1 MIATAAPRI
10 ERPAPDLAKE
20 LDEVRRLAKLLDTR
34 WKIPGIGVRF
44 GIDPVLGLIPGAG
57 DLVAGAIS
65 TYVIVKAHRLG
76 APKSM
81 LVRMAGN
88 VAVDTVVG
96 SVPILGSVFD
106 LFYKA
111 STRNLRLLQTHLED
125 RDKI

>member
-10 ERPAPDLAKE
+10 DRPAPDYARE

-44 GIDPVLGLIPGAG
+44 GIDPVLGLVPGAG

-96 SVPILGSVFD
+96 AVPILGSVFD

-125 RDKI
+125 RNKI

>member
-10 ERPAPDLAKE
+10 DRPAPDYARE

-81 LVRMAGN
+81 LFKMAGN

-96 SVPILGSVFD
+96 AVPILGSVFD

-125 RDKI
+125 RNKI

>member
-10 ERPAPDLAKE
+10 ERPAPDFAKE

-76 APKSM
+76 APKST

>member
-1 MIATAAPRI
+1 MIATAAPHV
-10 ERPAPDLAKE
+10 ERPATNYAKE
-20 LDEVRRLAKLLDTR
+20 LDEVRRLARLLDTR

-44 GIDPVLGLIPGAG
+44 GIDPLLGLVPGAG

-76 APKSM
+76 APRSM
-81 LVRMAGN
+81 LVKMAGN
-88 VAVDTVVG
+88 VAVDTIVG
-96 SVPILGSVFD
+96 AVPLAGSVFD

-125 RDKI
+125 LNKI

>member
-1 MIATAAPRI
+1 MIAAAAPRI
-10 ERPAPDLAKE
+10 ERPAPDFARE
-20 LDEVRRLAKLLDTR
+20 LEEVRRLAKLLDTR
-34 WKIPGIGVRF
+34 WRIPGIGVRF
-44 GIDPVLGLIPGAG
+44 GIDPLLGLIPGAG

-81 LVRMAGN
+81 LVKMAGN

>member
-10 ERPAPDLAKE
+10 DRPAPDFVKE

-76 APKSM
+76 VPKSM
-81 LVRMAGN
+81 LVKMAGN

>member
-10 ERPAPDLAKE
+10 DRPAPDFVKE

-76 APKSM
+76 VPKSM
-81 LVRMAGN
+81 LVKMACN

>member
-10 ERPAPDLAKE
+10 ERPAPDFAKE

>member
-1 MIATAAPRI
+1 MIATAEPRI
-10 ERPAPDLAKE
+10 GRSTPDYVRE
-20 LDEVRRLAKLLDTR
+20 LDEVRRLARLLDTR

-44 GIDPVLGLIPGAG
+44 GIDPVLGLVPGAG

-96 SVPILGSVFD
+96 AVPILGSVFD

-125 RDKI
+125 RSKV

>member
-1 MIATAAPRI
+1 MIATAAPRL
-10 ERPAPDLAKE
+10 ERPVADFAKE

-81 LVRMAGN
+81 LVKMAGN

-111 STRNLRLLQTHLED
+111 STRNLRLLQTHLEE
-125 RDKI
+125 RDKT

>member
-1 MIATAAPRI
+1 MMAAAAPRI
-10 ERPAPDLAKE
+10 DRPAPDFAKE

-34 WKIPGIGVRF
+34 WKIPVIGVRF
-44 GIDPVLGLIPGAG
+44 GIDPVLGLVPGAG

-76 APKSM
+76 APKS
-81 LVRMAGN
+81 LLARMAGN

-96 SVPILGSVFD
+96 AVPVLGSVFD
-106 LFYKA
+106 VFYKA

-125 RDKI
+125 RNRI

>member
-10 ERPAPDLAKE
+10 DRPAPDYARE

-81 LVRMAGN
+81 LGKMAGN

-96 SVPILGSVFD
+96 AVPILGSVFD

-125 RDKI
+125 RNKI

>member
-10 ERPAPDLAKE
+10 DRPAPDYARE

-81 LVRMAGN
+81 LVKMAGN

-96 SVPILGSVFD
+96 AVPILGSVFD

-125 RDKI
+125 RNKI

>member
-10 ERPAPDLAKE
+10 ERAATDYAKE

>member
-10 ERPAPDLAKE
+10 ERPTPDFAKE
-20 LDEVRRLAKLLDTR
+20 LDEVRRLARLLDTR
-34 WKIPGIGVRF
+34 WKIPIIGVRF
-44 GIDPVLGLIPGAG
+44 GIDPVLGLVPGAG

-81 LVRMAGN
+81 LVKMAGN

>member
-10 ERPAPDLAKE
+10 ERPAPDFVKE

-44 GIDPVLGLIPGAG
+44 GIDPLLGLVPGAG

-76 APKSM
+76 VPKSI
-81 LVRMAGN
+81 LVKMAGN

>member
-10 ERPAPDLAKE
+10 DRPAPDFVKE

-65 TYVIVKAHRLG
+65 TYVIIKAHRLG

-81 LVRMAGN
+81 LVKMAGN
-88 VAVDTVVG
+88 VAVDTIVG

>member
-1 MIATAAPRI
+1 MIAAAANRI
-10 ERPAPDLAKE
+10 EKPAPDHARE

-76 APKSM
+76 VPKSM
-81 LVRMAGN
+81 LVKMAGN

-125 RDKI
+125 RNKT